1 MVLIVVCIFLVMI
14 SLIFSKIQIEFINLE
29 FISKEKVRKYDVII
43 KLYIWS
49 IVPIFKMK
57 LNPKILKKEKL
68 KLKNLEEK
76 VKVKDKKIFIEFFK
90 KLKDIIKI
98 KNLEVKIQ
106 LGVEDAAV
114 TAILVGIISTILSY
128 LLSVKI
134 KKPQNQKYE
143 VVPLYKETNLLKIN
157 FKGIFDVNMI
167 HIIYIIYAL
176 VKKRRNF
183 YVRTSNRGAYANS
196 NE

>member
-57 LNPKILKKEKL
+57 LHPKILKKEKL

-90 KLKDIIKI
+90 KLKDII
-98 KNLEVKIQ
+98 
-106 LGVEDAAV
+106 
-114 TAILVGIISTILSY
+114 
-128 LLSVKI
+128 
-134 KKPQNQKYE
+134 
-143 VVPLYKETNLLKIN
+143 
-157 FKGIFDVNMI
+157 
-167 HIIYIIYAL
+167 
-176 VKKRRNF
+176 
-183 YVRTSNRGAYANS
+183 
-196 NE
+196 